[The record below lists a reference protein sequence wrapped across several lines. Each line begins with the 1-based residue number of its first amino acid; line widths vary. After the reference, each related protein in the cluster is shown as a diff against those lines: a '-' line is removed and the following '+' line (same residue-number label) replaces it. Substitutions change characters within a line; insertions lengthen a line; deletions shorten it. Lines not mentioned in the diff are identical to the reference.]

1 MFLFDLTGMTVTLQQ
16 VQDVVLLDEE
26 VEPNQP
32 LLGDASDDGWF
43 NFQKELLS
51 LLHCVAFPFIPLVT
65 KPLLPYWDCGLILL
79 SVCLLQERG

>member
-32 LLGDASDDGWF
+32 LLGDASDDG
-43 NFQKELLS
+43 
-51 LLHCVAFPFIPLVT
+51 
-65 KPLLPYWDCGLILL
+65 
-79 SVCLLQERG
+79 